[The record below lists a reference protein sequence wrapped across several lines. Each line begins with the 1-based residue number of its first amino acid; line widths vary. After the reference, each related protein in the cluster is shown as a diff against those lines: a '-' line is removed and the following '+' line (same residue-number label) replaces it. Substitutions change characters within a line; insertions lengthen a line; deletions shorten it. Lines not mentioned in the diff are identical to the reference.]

1 MANIRPMRVPGR
13 WRDGFVLDYHTL
25 ESTYVGDDEYG
36 HPTFDTKRSEV
47 GELLYRLKYR
57 SDTSVPDDLVRT
69 IAEFLR
75 SWNPGVTT
83 IIPVLP
89 SRSGRPQ
96 QPVHLLAEALSK
108 QVGIPVRGDAVLKV
122 KEVPELK
129 DVYGYDERLRLLEGA
144 HRVEPSIVAGQKVL
158 LFDDLYRS
166 GATMNAITAVLYDT
180 GGAAEVYALAITR
193 TRSKS

>member
-1 MANIRPMRVPGR
+1 MRIPGR

-36 HPTFDTKRSEV
+36 HPMFDTKRSEV

-57 SDTSVPDDLVRT
+57 SDSSVLDDLVRT

-75 SWNPGVTT
+75 SWNPGVTM
-83 IIPVLP
+83 IIPVPP

-108 QVGIPVRGDAVLKV
+108 QVGIPVRSDAVLKA
-122 KEVPELK
+122 KEIPELK
-129 DVYGYDERLRLLEGA
+129 NVYGYDERLRLLESA
-144 HRVEPSIVAGQKVL
+144 HKVEPSVVAGQKVL

-166 GATMNAITAVLYDT
+166 GATMNAITAVLYDE
-180 GGAAEVYALAITR
+180 GGVAEVYALAITR
-193 TRSKS
+193 TRSKL